1 MIKRKPKILYLFS
14 IASVVMCTSS
24 LVSFV
29 VTYSSLSKNDSN
41 IDSILNSN
49 YNLISQ
55 LNNTSHSLINAES
68 TINTLLDIS
77 LKDKV
82 FEDLSEAELNNVKE
96 KMKLMNIYNISTTN
110 AIDNIRI
117 EHDRLGVSNDNIT
130 KLKRNIE
137 NFYTTIYELNPTAE
151 LNNDVDNLRNIIN
164 KSYNESLELID
175 IIKAEQEAILLEKA
189 ESIHDINKT
198 TKILVLLIYLLS
210 ISITSIAFIY
220 ILTSMKKG
228 ISNISNQLSVISNGD
243 LSLDIE
249 VTEDSENEF
258 DLIMKNIA
266 TVKDN
271 IKKALNDVSK
281 NYIALDNQTHS
292 ILQSSSAMSSS
303 TSNILDAINQINDG
317 ATLQSTSLIDVVEK
331 LNFFE
336 ENLNNS
342 KKDITNI
349 TTDSESIS
357 INVKT
362 SGAELSKIEKTI
374 GSLKTSFNE
383 LTEQITVL
391 TNDLEQITAIIQNIN
406 NIADKTNLLALNAS
420 IEAARAGEHGRGFSV
435 VASEIKSLSEQT
447 KLFASNIQNIL
458 ENVQKQSTITTKTTK
473 DADLVL
479 NEGIDITSNTVTMLS
494 SVLNDVKNVMD
505 RFAAVNSIITNVS
518 NDAQSIS
525 ETIQTISSISEE
537 NTAYS
542 EEISANI
549 EHLNTI
555 SQDFTKTC
563 KDSITLSRNVKE
575 SIDSFKLK

>member
-228 ISNISNQLSVISNGD
+228 ISSISNQLSVISNGD

-563 KDSITLSRNVKE
+563 KDSITLSGNVKE

>member
-175 IIKAEQEAILLEKA
+175 IIKAEQEAILSEKA

-198 TKILVLLIYLLS
+198 TKILVLLI
-210 ISITSIAFIY
+210 
-220 ILTSMKKG
+220 
-228 ISNISNQLSVISNGD
+228 
-243 LSLDIE
+243 
-249 VTEDSENEF
+249 
-258 DLIMKNIA
+258 
-266 TVKDN
+266 
-271 IKKALNDVSK
+271 
-281 NYIALDNQTHS
+281 
-292 ILQSSSAMSSS
+292 
-303 TSNILDAINQINDG
+303 
-317 ATLQSTSLIDVVEK
+317 
-331 LNFFE
+331 
-336 ENLNNS
+336 
-342 KKDITNI
+342 
-349 TTDSESIS
+349 
-357 INVKT
+357 
-362 SGAELSKIEKTI
+362 
-374 GSLKTSFNE
+374 
-383 LTEQITVL
+383 
-391 TNDLEQITAIIQNIN
+391 
-406 NIADKTNLLALNAS
+406 
-420 IEAARAGEHGRGFSV
+420 
-435 VASEIKSLSEQT
+435 
-447 KLFASNIQNIL
+447 
-458 ENVQKQSTITTKTTK
+458 
-473 DADLVL
+473 
-479 NEGIDITSNTVTMLS
+479 
-494 SVLNDVKNVMD
+494 
-505 RFAAVNSIITNVS
+505 
-518 NDAQSIS
+518 
-525 ETIQTISSISEE
+525 
-537 NTAYS
+537 
-542 EEISANI
+542 
-549 EHLNTI
+549 
-555 SQDFTKTC
+555 
-563 KDSITLSRNVKE
+563 
-575 SIDSFKLK
+575 